1 MSSQE
6 NTTRRAGIAD
16 FVPEESAARKFAAR
30 FHPRLAALTARLREC
45 GIETLLDAH
54 RLLALTELARHAARL
69 KGELIELGVYRGG
82 SAAAVAWT
90 LEQADTRRTI
100 HLCDTFAGLPAP
112 QDWEQHCAGDF
123 EDTAQGEVESALRRL
138 LPDYP
143 FELHVGLFAETLPA
157 LAEKRFC
164 FAHVD
169 ADLYESV
176 REACEFVY
184 PRMTRGGFIVFDDY
198 GAPTCPGAKR
208 AVDEFFADKLERP
221 RHVAQCAYGVQMGE
235 AEANFERIVLGN
247 TLLPASAGAL
257 RQLPR
262 RSAGAVARRILPALT
277 SAKAARALAEPV
289 FRLRARR
296 EGSTELALC
305 RMKNI
310 LVVRLDEIGDVV
322 LNSPFLRELR
332 RSAPAAHITLLVKPG
347 TRNLVERCPHVD
359 EVLTFDGSARGQLAA
374 LEVRARTWKMA
385 RKELWPQRFDLAI
398 LPRWD
403 ADYTHATFLAYFS
416 GAAAR
421 IGFSESVNRV
431 KQQINRGNDQLLTHA
446 LYDHAAKH
454 EVEHNLD
461 VLRALGG
468 EVHDTRLELWLA
480 PEDEAFAEKTV
491 AAHVGAR
498 LVAFGVGAGARK
510 RRWPVS
516 RFVEIGRWLCG
527 EMPTRIVVVGGAED
541 GLAAEK
547 LERELGIA
555 VFNLTGKATLRQT
568 AAVMKRCELFIGN
581 DAGPM
586 HMAAA
591 AGVPVIEICCQHRG
605 GAPLDANS
613 PTRFGPWGVES
624 VVLQPEKAAGNC
636 GETCEAEMAHC
647 ILGVSAEQV
656 QEVVI
661 QFLQKTRA
669 GVAGKR

>member
-1 MSSQE
+1 
-6 NTTRRAGIAD
+6 
-16 FVPEESAARKFAAR
+16 
-30 FHPRLAALTARLREC
+30 
-45 GIETLLDAH
+45 
-54 RLLALTELARHAARL
+54 
-69 KGELIELGVYRGG
+69 
-82 SAAAVAWT
+82 
-90 LEQADTRRTI
+90 
-100 HLCDTFAGLPAP
+100 
-112 QDWEQHCAGDF
+112 
-123 EDTAQGEVESALRRL
+123 
-138 LPDYP
+138 
-143 FELHVGLFAETLPA
+143 
-157 LAEKRFC
+157 
-164 FAHVD
+164 
-169 ADLYESV
+169 
-176 REACEFVY
+176 
-184 PRMTRGGFIVFDDY
+184 
-198 GAPTCPGAKR
+198 
-208 AVDEFFADKLERP
+208 
-221 RHVAQCAYGVQMGE
+221 VAQCAYGVQIGE
-235 AEANFERIVLGN
+235 AEASFERIVLGN

-262 RSAGAVARRILPALT
+262 RSAGAVARRILPALA
-277 SAKAARALAEPV
+277 SARAARALAEPV
-289 FRLRARR
+289 FRLRGRR
-296 EGSTELALC
+296 EASTELALC

-322 LNSPFLRELR
+322 LTSPFLRELR
-332 RSAPAAHITLLVKPG
+332 RGAPAAHITLVVKPG

-359 EVLTFDGSARGQLAA
+359 EVLTFDGSARGRLAA

-421 IGFSESVNRV
+421 IGFSENVNRV

-468 EVHDTRLELWLA
+468 EVRDTRLELWLA
-480 PEDEAFAEKTV
+480 PEDEAFAEATL
-491 AAHVGAR
+491 AARSAGAR

-516 RFVEIGRWLCG
+516 RFVEVGRRLCG
-527 EMPTRIVVVGGAED
+527 EGPTRIVVVGGAED

-555 VFNLTGKATLRQT
+555 VINLTGKATLRQT
-568 AAVMKRCELFIGN
+568 AATLKRCDLFIGN

-586 HMAAA
+586 HLAAA

-605 GAPLDANS
+605 GSPLDANS
-613 PTRFGPWGVES
+613 PVRFGPWGVES
-624 VVLQPEKAAGNC
+624 VVLQPERPGGTCA
-636 GETCEAEMAHC
+636 ETCLAGMPHC
-647 ILGVSAEQV
+647 ILGVSPKHV
-656 QEVVI
+656 QQAIARVSR
-661 QFLQKTRA
+661 QARA